1 MKIYYKKT
9 EEEAP
14 ELSELLKEAKMEF
27 DEAWLQEAEKQM
39 PEGMELRLQE
49 TIGRLAAEE
58 AKPKQIGNRIWF
70 RAAACVLAILV
81 LGIGYRLSNP
91 AESVFTDTCQTPE
104 EAQQQL
110 ERALTMIQSYSSKGL
125 QMAEDNCQPLQGKT
139 SAGLSKYISFE

>member
-9 EEEAP
+9 EEDAP
-14 ELSELLKEAKMEF
+14 ELNELLKEAKMEF
-27 DEAWLQEAEKQM
+27 DEAWLREAEKQM

-58 AKPKQIGNRIWF
+58 TQPKQIGNRIWY

-110 ERALTMIQSYSSKGL
+110 
-125 QMAEDNCQPLQGKT
+125 
-139 SAGLSKYISFE
+139 